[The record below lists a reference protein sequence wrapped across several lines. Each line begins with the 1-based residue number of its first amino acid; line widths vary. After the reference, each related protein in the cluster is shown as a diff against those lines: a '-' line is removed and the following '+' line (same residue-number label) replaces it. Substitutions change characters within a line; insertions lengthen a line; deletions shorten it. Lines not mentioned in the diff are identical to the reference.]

1 MSKVNLK
8 DINMNISK
16 RKKVL
21 KVFKRKY
28 TKPLIYACFVSF
40 FIYLLVGNIIS
51 QKKLSDFDKPHFV
64 ISKISKQYD
73 RVEFMHLL
81 LTIQE
86 IRKNDENLEALI
98 AFANGP
104 FPAYCPK
111 NLRRELYLMNWDSQA
126 FLIRVK
132 KMFEMHKA
140 YEMVSRQNEAI
151 SYLTEMTKG
160 KQVTYEHR
168 SQIAI
173 LKSEK
178 NALLKSQLPGDE
190 FEFIKEFDSIIVS
203 IMN

>member
-1 MSKVNLK
+1 
-8 DINMNISK
+8 
-16 RKKVL
+16 
-21 KVFKRKY
+21 
-28 TKPLIYACFVSF
+28 
-40 FIYLLVGNIIS
+40 
-51 QKKLSDFDKPHFV
+51 
-64 ISKISKQYD
+64 
-73 RVEFMHLL
+73 MHLL